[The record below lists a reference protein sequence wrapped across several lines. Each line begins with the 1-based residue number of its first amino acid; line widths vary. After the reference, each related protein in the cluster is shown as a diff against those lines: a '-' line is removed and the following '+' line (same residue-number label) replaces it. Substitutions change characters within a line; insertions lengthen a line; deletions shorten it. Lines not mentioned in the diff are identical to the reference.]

1 MIAWSKPTG
10 VAADK
15 EASHGARLL
24 HYWKNHTTVLKN
36 GVRPNPSVET
46 MKMILNCFDMFGAGL
61 IVESDSFT
69 V

>member
-15 EASHGARLL
+15 SASHGARLL
-24 HYWKNHTTVLKN
+24 SYYKNHTTLLAN
-36 GVRPNPSVET
+36 GVRPKPTVET
-46 MKMILNCFDMFGAGL
+46 MKMILNCFDLFGAGL